1 MASDRGRFRLVRA
14 RTQNSPLETAR
25 IGLEIAGAERD
36 HPERIGTAG
45 PVPSARYAILLMR
58 QVVLADIRYMVE
70 QSGSASSLS
79 SDTPTAI
86 GAGQDLSIAR

>member
-1 MASDRGRFRLVRA
+1 
-14 RTQNSPLETAR
+14 
-25 IGLEIAGAERD
+25 
-36 HPERIGTAG
+36 
-45 PVPSARYAILLMR
+45 MR

-70 QSGSASSLS
+70 QSGSATSLS